1 MSHPRSI
8 GLFAAL
14 ALVTSVSVAWPHG
27 SSTAPSAKPPTVV
40 SPPPVKATMIGEI
53 IDPQCYFSH
62 ASRGPEHA
70 ACALMC
76 AKGGQTLAFLDE
88 KSGRTYPLI
97 ALGHGKNPNQLVLG
111 VIGRRVSVRGTV
123 YGMGKDV
130 VLAIESAA
138 LAK

>member
-1 MSHPRSI
+1 MRSLLSV
-8 GLFAAL
+8 GLIAAL
-14 ALVTSVSVAWPHG
+14 ALVSSASVAWTHG
-27 SSTAPSAKPPTVV
+27 SSTAPSAKGPTVV
-40 SPPPVKATMIGEI
+40 SPPPVKAVMLGEI

-76 AKGGQTLAFLDE
+76 AKGGQTLAFLEE

-97 ALGHGKNPNQLVLG
+97 ALGHGKNPNQPVLG
-111 VIGRRVSVRGTV
+111 VIGKRVSVKGTI